1 MKSKKIKSMMAM
13 IILTLGV
20 TACSSASTSNKNEVK
35 TTRTVTDTTGKQV
48 TIPENI
54 NKIAVAPIPWSSIVY
69 AVDGTGDK
77 IIGMNASAKKSY
89 EKSMLKL
96 LAPQMEKAST
106 KFIDNNFTVNIE
118 EALKVKPDLFIQW
131 DSQEKSNK
139 QLTEAGIST
148 IALKYGTLEDLD
160 NGIKL
165 IGQVLKKEDRANKLI
180 GYHKENLKYFE
191 SKQSELKNKEKPK
204 VLYLRDEQLKV
215 AGNKS
220 YNNFMIDK
228 TGGINVAKD
237 VSGEWSNVSMEQV
250 MKWNPEIIYV
260 SNFSDIQPEDLINN
274 KIKGQDWSKIDAVK
288 NKKVY
293 KTPIGIYRW
302 DAPCA
307 ETHLMIKWMGVIQQP
322 TVFNDYKMEDELKKF
337 YKEFLN
343 HDLSKEE
350 IKNILH
356 EK

>member
-1 MKSKKIKSMMAM
+1 MKSKKIKSIMAM
-13 IILTLGV
+13 IILTLGL
-20 TACSSASTSNKNEVK
+20 TACGQATTSNKNQVK
-35 TTRTVTDTTGKQV
+35 TRTVTDTVGNKV
-48 TIPENI
+48 TIAENI
-54 NKIAVAPIPWSSIVY
+54 NKIAVTPIPWSSIIY

-89 EKSMLKL
+89 EKSILKS
-96 LAPQMEKAST
+96 LAPEIEKAST

-118 EALKVKPDLFIQW
+118 EALKAKPDLFIQW
-131 DSQEKSNK
+131 DNQEKSIK
-139 QLTEAGIST
+139 QLTEAGIPT
-148 IALKYGTLEDLD
+148 IALKYGTQEDLE

-180 GYHKENLKYFE
+180 GYHKDNLKYFE
-191 SKQSELKNKEKPK
+191 SKQTELKDKKKPR
-204 VLYLRDEQLKV
+204 VLYLRDDQLKV

-220 YNNFMIDK
+220 YNNSMIHK
-228 TGGINVAKD
+228 TGGVNVAKD
-237 VSGEWSNVSMEQV
+237 VPGQWSNVNMEQV

-260 SNFSDIQPEDLINN
+260 SNFSDIQPCDLINN

-302 DAPCA
+302 DAPCV
-307 ETHLMIKWMGVIQQP
+307 ESYLMFKWMGSIQQP
-322 TVFNDYKMEDELKKF
+322 TIFNDYKMEDELKKF